1 MPLLTDEEA
10 FVEICRVLELR
21 HIRELIVTS
30 DEVIRARCADS
41 AELASLLVALK
52 RETQRQAIAA
62 LIRHAGA

>member
-1 MPLLTDEEA
+1 MPLTDEEA
-10 FVEICRVLELR
+10 FVEICRVLGLR

-30 DEVIRARCADS
+30 DEDIRARCADS

-52 RETQRQAIAA
+52 RETQRKAIAK

>member
-1 MPLLTDEEA
+1 MLTDEEA
-10 FVEICRVLELR
+10 FVEICRVLGLR

-30 DEVIRARCADS
+30 DEAIRARCVDS

>member
-1 MPLLTDEEA
+1 LTDEEA
-10 FVEICRVLELR
+10 FVEICRVLGLR

-30 DEVIRARCADS
+30 DEAIRARCADS

-52 RETQRQAIAA
+52 RETQRQVIAK